1 MYLLLVV
8 IFCGCIVG
16 VLHTYVLYPWWL
28 RLTTPRPRVQNDA
41 VFVDDADLPTVDII
55 FAAYNEEAVI
65 EDKLR
70 TMLASDYP
78 MDRLRIIVGSDASTD
93 ATNAI
98 VERYVASHPDH
109 VQLVPFPG
117 RTGKA
122 GIINALAARST
133 AQALVLTDANVMFTP
148 GTVRSMVRH
157 FNHPRVRMVAGNII
171 KVSSSDDGISR
182 QEKTYIRRENDVKL
196 LESIRWN
203 AVMGVEGGCYAIR
216 REDYAPV
223 PPTFFMDDFYI
234 TMHVLEA
241 GGWVLFEPEA
251 ICYEDVPSSGAEEY
265 KRKVRI
271 SVGNFQNL
279 ARFRALLFPFWKGIG
294 FALLS
299 HKVLRWFTPFLLIMA
314 LLAVA
319 ILAWMDARWVWL
331 LAAAGMVSCMPIV
344 DAGLH
349 KFGFRVAPIRFMAH
363 FLHMNVALLKGFG
376 VFLRGAESN
385 VWTPTKR
392 NVS

>member
-8 IFCGCIVG
+8 IFCGCVVG
-16 VLHTYVLYPWWL
+16 VLHTYVFYPWWL
-28 RLTTPRPRVQNDA
+28 RTTTRRPTVRHDVMYL
-41 VFVDDADLPTVDII
+41 DDAELPTVDII

-65 EDKLR
+65 EAKLR
-70 TMLASDYP
+70 TMLGSNYP
-78 MDRLRIIVGSDASTD
+78 PERLRIIVGSDASTD
-93 ATNAI
+93 GTNAI
-98 VERYVASHPDH
+98 VERFVRSHPAH
-109 VQLVPFPG
+109 VHLVPFPG

-122 GIINALAARST
+122 GIINALVERSS

-148 GTVRSMVRH
+148 STVRSLVRH
-157 FNHPRVRMVAGNII
+157 FKHPNVRMVAGNII
-171 KVSSSDDGISR
+171 KVSSNDDGISR
-182 QEKTYIRRENDVKL
+182 QEKTYIRRENEVKL
-196 LESIRWN
+196 CESLRWN

-251 ICYEDVPSSGAEEY
+251 ICHEDVPSSGAEEF

-279 ARFRALLFPFWKGIG
+279 ARFRRLLMPFWKGIG
-294 FALLS
+294 FALIS
-299 HKVLRWFTPFLLIMA
+299 HKVLRWFTPFLLIAA

-319 ILAWMDARWVWL
+319 MLTWLDVRWAWV
-331 LAAAGMVSCMPIV
+331 LAAAGVIACTPVV
-344 DAGLH
+344 DAALTAL
-349 KFGFRVAPIRFMAH
+349 GFRIAPIRFLAH